1 LEGTVAA
8 SPAERAGLKE
18 GDVITSMNGKPIKEL
33 RDLSNVLKGLTA
45 GDKVTIELLREGEKL
60 TLDAVLQER

>member
-1 LEGTVAA
+1 
-8 SPAERAGLKE
+8 
-18 GDVITSMNGKPIKEL
+18 MNGKPIKEL